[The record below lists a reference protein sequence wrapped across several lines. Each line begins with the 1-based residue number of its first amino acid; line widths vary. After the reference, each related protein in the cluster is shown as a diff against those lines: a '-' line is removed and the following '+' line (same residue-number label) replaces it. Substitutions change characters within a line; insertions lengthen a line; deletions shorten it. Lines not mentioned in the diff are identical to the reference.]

1 MKYLMLFIFV
11 LVIFVGIS
19 FAQNQPLPI
28 SDCSTSKVEV
38 GFDSSKCFKPVVWGT
53 KDDGFPNKMKI
64 KGVVTKVTLVQI
76 SCGVLCHFGTAEIKL
91 SERPKG
97 YNSDFIYVTVLCFS
111 GKKEDYLNR
120 NVEQTVLKT
129 DKIRFNKYYCGSV
142 YNFIDSNGLPFYD
155 LFGNKNQIIG
165 RLKFID
171 TK

>member
-1 MKYLMLFIFV
+1 MKRIVIITFF
-11 LVIFVGIS
+11 LVIFAGIS
-19 FAQNQPLPI
+19 FAQDQPLPI
-28 SDCSTSKVEV
+28 NDCSSSRVEV
-38 GFDSSKCFKPVVWGT
+38 KVDNSNCIKPIVWGT

-120 NVEQTVLKT
+120 SIEQNVLKT
-129 DKIRFNKYYCGSV
+129 DKDGFKKYYCGSI

-155 LFGNKNQIIG
+155 LLDDKNRING
-165 RLKFID
+165 RLKF
-171 TK
+171 K